1 MRMRRNI
8 MYGLYSL
15 GDYSFIFYIFAI
27 AIMIWSLIVR
37 GRLNRLVK
45 KYSDVPVA
53 SRKDA
58 NTCVQEMLAA
68 NEVYGVTVQATGG
81 EMTDNYN
88 PKEETINLSETTYGR
103 NSITAVAIAAHE
115 CGHACQAHSSMAL
128 YKVRQIIAPV
138 ASITSKL
145 SVWIAIIGVV
155 IMYAAKS
162 AEMSSMGYYIST
174 IGIVLYSV
182 VFIFY
187 LVTLPI
193 ERDAS
198 RRGLKAMKEFGWVS
212 DDQYKAAKS
221 VLWAAG
227 DTYAVALASAALTLL
242 RLLLMRGRRRR

>member
-1 MRMRRNI
+1 
-8 MYGLYSL
+8 MYWFYNMGGYSYL
-15 GDYSFIFYIFAI
+15 FYIFAFG
-27 AIMIWSLIVR
+27 IMIWSLIVR
-37 GRLNRLVK
+37 ARLNSLVK

-58 NTCVQEMLAA
+58 NTCVNEMLKA
-68 NEVYGVTVQATGG
+68 NEVYGVTIQATGG

-103 NSITAVAIAAHE
+103 NSITAVAVAAHE

-128 YKVRQIIAPV
+128 YKVRQIIAPI
-138 ASITSKL
+138 ASITSKF

-155 IMYAAKS
+155 IMYAAQS
-162 AEMSSMGYYIST
+162 LEMSNLGYTIST

>member
-1 MRMRRNI
+1 
-8 MYGLYSL
+8 MYWYYNL
-15 GDYSFIFYIFAI
+15 GDYSFIFYILAFG
-27 AIMIWSLIVR
+27 IMIWSLIVR
-37 GRLNRLVK
+37 ARLNSLVK
-45 KYSDVPVA
+45 KYSNVPVA
-53 SRKDA
+53 SGKDA
-58 NTCVQEMLAA
+58 NTCVHEMLAA
-68 NEVYGVTVQATGG
+68 NEVYGVTVKATGR

-103 NSITAVAIAAHE
+103 NSITAVAVAAHE

-128 YKVRQIIAPV
+128 YKVRQAIAPV
-138 ASITSKL
+138 ASITSKI
-145 SVWIAIIGVV
+145 SVWIAIIGVF
-155 IMYAAKS
+155 IMYASKS
-162 AEMSSMGYYIST
+162 LEMNKMGYTIST

-212 DDQYKAAKS
+212 DDQYKAARS

>member
-1 MRMRRNI
+1 
-8 MYGLYSL
+8 MYWYYNM
-15 GDYSFIFYIFAI
+15 GDYSFIFYILAFG
-27 AIMIWSLIVR
+27 IMIWSLIVR
-37 GRLNRLVK
+37 ARLNSLVK
-45 KYSDVPVA
+45 KYSNVPVA
-53 SRKDA
+53 SGKDA
-58 NTCVQEMLAA
+58 NTCVHEMLAA
-68 NEVYGVTVQATGG
+68 NEVYGVTVKATGG

-103 NSITAVAIAAHE
+103 NSITAVAVAAHE

-128 YKVRQIIAPV
+128 YKVRQAIAPV
-138 ASITSKL
+138 ASITSKI
-145 SVWIAIIGVV
+145 SVWIAIIGVF
-155 IMYAAKS
+155 IMYASKS
-162 AEMSSMGYYIST
+162 LEMNQMGYMIST

-212 DDQYKAAKS
+212 DDQYKAARS

>member
-1 MRMRRNI
+1 
-8 MYGLYSL
+8 MYGLYNY
-15 GDYSFIFYIFAI
+15 GDYSFLFYVFAI

-45 KYSDVPVA
+45 KYSNVPVA
-53 SRKDA
+53 SGKDA
-58 NTCVQEMLAA
+58 NTCVQEMLRA
-68 NEVYGVTVQATGG
+68 NEVYGVTVQATSG

-103 NSITAVAIAAHE
+103 NSITAVAVAAHE

-128 YKVRQIIAPV
+128 YKVRQAIAPV
-138 ASITSKL
+138 ASITSKI

-155 IMYAAKS
+155 IMYAARTL
-162 AEMSSMGYYIST
+162 EMSNMDYTIST

-212 DDQYKAAKS
+212 DDQYKAARS

>member
-1 MRMRRNI
+1 
-8 MYGLYSL
+8 MYWYYNL
-15 GDYSFIFYIFAI
+15 GDYSFIFYILAFG
-27 AIMIWSLIVR
+27 IMIWSLIVR
-37 GRLNRLVK
+37 ARLNSLVK
-45 KYSDVPVA
+45 KYSNVPVA
-53 SRKDA
+53 SGKDA
-58 NTCVQEMLAA
+58 NTCVHEMLAA
-68 NEVYGVTVQATGG
+68 NEVYGVTVKATGG

-103 NSITAVAIAAHE
+103 NSITAVAVAAHE

-128 YKVRQIIAPV
+128 YKVRQAIAPV
-138 ASITSKL
+138 ASITSKI
-145 SVWIAIIGVV
+145 SVWIAIIGVF
-155 IMYAAKS
+155 IMYASKS
-162 AEMSSMGYYIST
+162 LEMNQMGYTIST

-212 DDQYKAAKS
+212 DDQYKAARS

-242 RLLLMRGRRRR
+242 SLLLMRGRRRR

>member
-1 MRMRRNI
+1 
-8 MYGLYSL
+8 MYWYYNL
-15 GDYSFIFYIFAI
+15 GDYSFIFYILAFG
-27 AIMIWSLIVR
+27 IMIWSLIVR
-37 GRLNRLVK
+37 ARLNSLVK
-45 KYSDVPVA
+45 KYSNVPVA
-53 SRKDA
+53 SGKDA
-58 NTCVQEMLAA
+58 NTCVHEMLVA
-68 NEVYGVTVQATGG
+68 NEVYGVTVKATGG

-103 NSITAVAIAAHE
+103 NSITAVAVAAHE

-128 YKVRQIIAPV
+128 YKVRQAIAPV
-138 ASITSKL
+138 ASITSKI
-145 SVWIAIIGVV
+145 SVWIAIIGVF
-155 IMYAAKS
+155 IMYASKS
-162 AEMSSMGYYIST
+162 LEMNKMGYTIST

-212 DDQYKAAKS
+212 DDQYKAARS

>member
-1 MRMRRNI
+1 
-8 MYGLYSL
+8 MYRFYNL
-15 GDYSFIFYIFAI
+15 GDYSFLFYIFAI

-45 KYSDVPVA
+45 KYSNVTVA
-53 SRKDA
+53 SGKDA
-58 NTCVQEMLAA
+58 NTCVREMLSS
-68 NEVYGVTVQATGG
+68 NEVYGVTIQATRG

-103 NSITAVAIAAHE
+103 NSITAVAVAAHE
-115 CGHACQAHSSMAL
+115 CGHACQAHSNMAL
-128 YKVRQIIAPV
+128 YKVRQVIAPV
-138 ASITSKL
+138 ASITSKI

-155 IMYAAKS
+155 IMYAARTL
-162 AEMSSMGYYIST
+162 EMSNMGYYIST
-174 IGIVLYSV
+174 LGIVLYSV

-212 DDQYKAAKS
+212 DDQYKAARS

-227 DTYAVALASAALTLL
+227 DTYAVALASAALTLM

>member
-1 MRMRRNI
+1 
-8 MYGLYSL
+8 MYWYYNL
-15 GDYSFIFYIFAI
+15 GDYSFIFYILAFG
-27 AIMIWSLIVR
+27 IMIWSLIVR
-37 GRLNRLVK
+37 ARLNSLVK
-45 KYSDVPVA
+45 KYSNVPVA
-53 SRKDA
+53 SGKDA
-58 NTCVQEMLAA
+58 NTCVHEMLAA
-68 NEVYGVTVQATGG
+68 NEVYGVTVKATGG

-103 NSITAVAIAAHE
+103 NSITAVAVAAHE

-128 YKVRQIIAPV
+128 YKVRQAIAPV
-138 ASITSKL
+138 ASITSKI
-145 SVWIAIIGVV
+145 SVWIAIIGVF
-155 IMYAAKS
+155 IMYASKS
-162 AEMSSMGYYIST
+162 LEMNKMGYTIST

-198 RRGLKAMKEFGWVS
+198 RSGLKAMKEFGWVS
-212 DDQYKAAKS
+212 DDQYKAARS

>member
-1 MRMRRNI
+1 
-8 MYGLYSL
+8 MYLYL
-15 GDYSFIFYIFAI
+15 GDYSSLFYILAI
-27 AIMIWSLIVR
+27 GIMIWSFIVR
-37 GRLNRLVK
+37 GRLNSLVK

-53 SRKDA
+53 SGKDA
-58 NTCVQEMLAA
+58 NTCVHEMLSA
-68 NEVYGVTVQATGG
+68 NEVYGVTVKSTSG

-88 PKEETINLSETTYGR
+88 PKEETINLSETTYGK
-103 NSITAVAIAAHE
+103 NSITAVAVAAHE

-138 ASITSKL
+138 ASITSKI

-162 AEMSSMGYYIST
+162 LEMSNLGYTIST
-174 IGIVLYSV
+174 CGIVLYSV

-212 DDQYKAAKS
+212 DDQYKAAKK

>member
-1 MRMRRNI
+1 
-8 MYGLYSL
+8 MYWYYNL
-15 GDYSFIFYIFAI
+15 GDYSFIFYILAFG
-27 AIMIWSLIVR
+27 IMIWSLIVR
-37 GRLNRLVK
+37 ARLNSLVK
-45 KYSDVPVA
+45 KYSNVPVA
-53 SRKDA
+53 SGKDA
-58 NTCVQEMLAA
+58 NKCVHEMLAA
-68 NEVYGVTVQATGG
+68 NEVYGVTVKATGG

-103 NSITAVAIAAHE
+103 NSITAVAVAAHE

-128 YKVRQIIAPV
+128 YKVRQAIAPV
-138 ASITSKL
+138 ASITSKI
-145 SVWIAIIGVV
+145 SVWIAIIGVF
-155 IMYAAKS
+155 IMYASKS
-162 AEMSSMGYYIST
+162 LEMNQMGYTIST

-212 DDQYKAAKS
+212 DDQYKAARS

>member
-1 MRMRRNI
+1 MH
-8 MYGLYSL
+8 LYYNL
-15 GDYSFIFYIFAI
+15 GDYTFIFYILAI
-27 AIMIWSLIVR
+27 GIMIWSLIVR

-162 AEMSSMGYYIST
+162 TEMSSMGYYIST
-174 IGIVLYSV
+174 LGIVLYSV

-198 RRGLKAMKEFGWVS
+198 RRGLKAMKEVGWVS

>member
-1 MRMRRNI
+1 
-8 MYGLYSL
+8 MYWYYNM
-15 GDYSFIFYIFAI
+15 GDYSFIFYILAFG
-27 AIMIWSLIVR
+27 IMIWSLIVR
-37 GRLNRLVK
+37 TRLNSLVK
-45 KYSDVPVA
+45 KYSNVPVA
-53 SRKDA
+53 SGKDA
-58 NTCVQEMLAA
+58 NTCVHEMLAA
-68 NEVYGVTVQATGG
+68 NEVYGVTVKATGG

-103 NSITAVAIAAHE
+103 NSITAVAVAAHE

-128 YKVRQIIAPV
+128 YKVRQAIAPV
-138 ASITSKL
+138 ASITSKI
-145 SVWIAIIGVV
+145 SVWIAIIGVF
-155 IMYAAKS
+155 IMYASKS
-162 AEMSSMGYYIST
+162 LEMNQMGYTIST

-212 DDQYKAAKS
+212 DDQYKAARS

>member
-1 MRMRRNI
+1 
-8 MYGLYSL
+8 MYWFYNMGGYSYL
-15 GDYSFIFYIFAI
+15 FYIFAFG
-27 AIMIWSLIVR
+27 IMIWSLIVR
-37 GRLNRLVK
+37 ARLNSLVK

-58 NTCVQEMLAA
+58 NTCVNEMLKA
-68 NEVYGVTVQATGG
+68 NEVYGVTIQATGG

-103 NSITAVAIAAHE
+103 NSITAVAVAAHE

-138 ASITSKL
+138 ASITSKF

-155 IMYAAKS
+155 IMYAAQS
-162 AEMSSMGYYIST
+162 LEMSNLGYTIST

>member
-1 MRMRRNI
+1 
-8 MYGLYSL
+8 MYWYYNL
-15 GDYSFIFYIFAI
+15 GDYSFIFYILAFG
-27 AIMIWSLIVR
+27 IMIWSLIVR

-53 SRKDA
+53 SGKDA
-58 NTCVQEMLAA
+58 NTCVHEMLAA
-68 NEVYGVTVQATGG
+68 NEVYGVTVKATGG

-103 NSITAVAIAAHE
+103 NSITAVAVAAHE

-128 YKVRQIIAPV
+128 YNVRQVIAPV
-138 ASITSKL
+138 ASITSKF
-145 SVWIAIIGVV
+145 SVWIAIIGVF
-155 IMYAAKS
+155 IMYASKS
-162 AEMSSMGYYIST
+162 LEMNNLGYTIST
-174 IGIVLYSV
+174 IGIVLYSI

-198 RRGLKAMKEFGWVS
+198 RRGLKAMREFGWVS

>member
-1 MRMRRNI
+1 
-8 MYGLYSL
+8 MYWYYNL
-15 GDYSFIFYIFAI
+15 GDYSFIFYILAFG
-27 AIMIWSLIVR
+27 IMIWSLIVR
-37 GRLNRLVK
+37 ARLNSLVK
-45 KYSDVPVA
+45 KYSNVPVA
-53 SRKDA
+53 SGKDA
-58 NTCVQEMLAA
+58 NTCVHEMLAA
-68 NEVYGVTVQATGG
+68 NEVYGVTVKATGG

-103 NSITAVAIAAHE
+103 NSITAVAVAAHE

-128 YKVRQIIAPV
+128 YKVRQAIAPV
-138 ASITSKL
+138 ASITSKI
-145 SVWIAIIGVV
+145 SVWIAIIGVF
-155 IMYAAKS
+155 IMYASKS
-162 AEMSSMGYYIST
+162 LEMNKMGYTIST

-212 DDQYKAAKS
+212 DDQYKVARS

>member
-1 MRMRRNI
+1 
-8 MYGLYSL
+8 MYWYYNL
-15 GDYSFIFYIFAI
+15 GDYSFIFYILAFG
-27 AIMIWSLIVR
+27 IMIWSLIVR
-37 GRLNRLVK
+37 ARLNSLVK
-45 KYSDVPVA
+45 KYSNVPVA
-53 SRKDA
+53 SGKDA
-58 NTCVQEMLAA
+58 NTCVHEMLAA
-68 NEVYGVTVQATGG
+68 NEVYGVTVKATGG

-103 NSITAVAIAAHE
+103 NSITAVAVAAHE

-128 YKVRQIIAPV
+128 YKVRQAIAPV
-138 ASITSKL
+138 ASITSKI
-145 SVWIAIIGVV
+145 SVWVAIIGVF
-155 IMYAAKS
+155 IMYASKS
-162 AEMSSMGYYIST
+162 LEMNKMGYTIST

-212 DDQYKAAKS
+212 DDQYKAARS

>member
-1 MRMRRNI
+1 
-8 MYGLYSL
+8 MYWYYNL
-15 GDYSFIFYIFAI
+15 GDYSFIFYILAFS
-27 AIMIWSLIVR
+27 IMIWSLIVR
-37 GRLNRLVK
+37 ARLNSLVK
-45 KYSDVPVA
+45 KYSNVPVA
-53 SRKDA
+53 SGKDA
-58 NTCVQEMLAA
+58 NKCVHEMLAA
-68 NEVYGVTVQATGG
+68 NEVYGVTVKATGG

-103 NSITAVAIAAHE
+103 NSITAVAVAAHE

-128 YKVRQIIAPV
+128 YKVRQAIAPV
-138 ASITSKL
+138 ASITSKI
-145 SVWIAIIGVV
+145 SVWIAIIGVF
-155 IMYAAKS
+155 IMYASKS
-162 AEMSSMGYYIST
+162 LEMNQMGYTIST

-212 DDQYKAAKS
+212 DDQYKAARS

>member
-1 MRMRRNI
+1 
-8 MYGLYSL
+8 MYWFYNMGGYSYL
-15 GDYSFIFYIFAI
+15 FYIFAFG
-27 AIMIWSLIVR
+27 IMIWSLIVR
-37 GRLNRLVK
+37 ARLNSLVK

-58 NTCVQEMLAA
+58 NTCVNEMLKA
-68 NEVYGVTVQATGG
+68 NEVYGVTIQATGG

-103 NSITAVAIAAHE
+103 NSITAVAVAAHE
-115 CGHACQAHSSMAL
+115 CGHACQAHPSMAL
-128 YKVRQIIAPV
+128 YKVRQIIAPI
-138 ASITSKL
+138 ASITSKF

-155 IMYAAKS
+155 IMYAAQS
-162 AEMSSMGYYIST
+162 LEMSNLGYTIST

>member
-1 MRMRRNI
+1 
-8 MYGLYSL
+8 MYWYYNL
-15 GDYSFIFYIFAI
+15 GDYSFIFYILAI
-27 AIMIWSLIVR
+27 GIMIWSLIVR
-37 GRLNRLVK
+37 ARINSLVK
-45 KYSDVPVA
+45 KYSNVPVA
-53 SRKDA
+53 SGKDA
-58 NTCVQEMLAA
+58 NTCVHEMLAA
-68 NEVYGVTVQATGG
+68 NEVYGVTVKATGG

-103 NSITAVAIAAHE
+103 NSITAVAVAAHE

-128 YKVRQIIAPV
+128 YKVRQAIAPV
-138 ASITSKL
+138 ASITSKI
-145 SVWIAIIGVV
+145 SVWIAIIGVF
-155 IMYAAKS
+155 IMYASKS
-162 AEMSSMGYYIST
+162 LEMNKMGYTIST

-212 DDQYKAAKS
+212 DDQYKAARS

-242 RLLLMRGRRRR
+242 RLLLMRGRRRK

>member
-1 MRMRRNI
+1 MEI
-8 MYGLYSL
+8 ILY
-15 GDYSFIFYIFAI
+15 IAAI
-27 AIMIWSLIVR
+27 IVMIWSIAVQ
-37 GRLNRLVK
+37 GRLKRLVT
-45 KYSDVPVA
+45 KYSKEQAA
-53 SRKDA
+53 SGKTA
-58 NTCVQEMLAA
+58 NDCVREMLAM
-68 NEVYGVTVQATGG
+68 NDVYGVTMDHVGG
-81 EMTDNYN
+81 ELTDNFN
-88 PKEETINLSETTYGR
+88 LKENKIYLSDSVDGGT
-103 NSITAVAIAAHE
+103 SITAIAIAAHE
-115 CGHACQAHSSMAL
+115 CGHACQASDAWFPF
-128 YKVRQIIAPV
+128 KIRQLIAPF
-138 ASITSKL
+138 AGIASKL

-162 AEMSSMGYYIST
+162 TEMSSMGYYIST

>member
-1 MRMRRNI
+1 M
-8 MYGLYSL
+8 GGYSYL
-15 GDYSFIFYIFAI
+15 FYIFAFG
-27 AIMIWSLIVR
+27 IMIWSLIVR
-37 GRLNRLVK
+37 ARLNSLVK

-58 NTCVQEMLAA
+58 NTCVNEMLKA
-68 NEVYGVTVQATGG
+68 NEVYGVTIQATGG

-103 NSITAVAIAAHE
+103 NSITAVAVAAHE

-128 YKVRQIIAPV
+128 YKVRQIIAPI
-138 ASITSKL
+138 ASITSKF

-155 IMYAAKS
+155 IMYAAQS
-162 AEMSSMGYYIST
+162 LEMSNLGYTIST

>member
-1 MRMRRNI
+1 
-8 MYGLYSL
+8 MYWYYDL
-15 GDYSFIFYIFAI
+15 GDYSFIFYILAFG
-27 AIMIWSLIVR
+27 IMIWSLIVR
-37 GRLNRLVK
+37 ARLNSLVK
-45 KYSDVPVA
+45 KYSNVPVA

-58 NTCVQEMLAA
+58 NTCVHEMLAS
-68 NEVYGVTVQATGG
+68 NEVYGVTVKATGG

-88 PKEETINLSETTYGR
+88 PKEETINLSETTYGK
-103 NSITAVAIAAHE
+103 NSITAVAVAAHE
-115 CGHACQAHSSMAL
+115 CGHACQAHSDMAL
-128 YKVRQIIAPV
+128 YKVRQLIAPV
-138 ASITSKL
+138 AGFTSKI
-145 SVWIAIIGVV
+145 SVWIAIIGVI
-155 IMYAAKS
+155 IMYASKS
-162 AEMSSMGYYIST
+162 LEMSNIGYTIST
-174 IGIVLYSV
+174 VGIVLYSV